1 MEYSLASVISK
12 VGRILFFSPDP
23 EGSRNLWRR
32 TSLKVHGGNM
42 GLARKLVAKVVL
54 SKQQKEILTALST
67 RLGTSD
73 SETLRMALMDYAK
86 ELNIINET
94 LHHRK
99 QCKKEN
105 DEK

>member
-1 MEYSLASVISK
+1 
-12 VGRILFFSPDP
+12 
-23 EGSRNLWRR
+23 
-32 TSLKVHGGNM
+32 M

-54 SKQQKEILTALST
+54 SNNKKKSNSLQK